1 MRHAAGPQAPV
12 GRQGAAPLRPGDREP
27 ALLALAL
34 GPRSVEQGRPLRA
47 RHLWRPAE
55 VLWRPGLRAAQLETA
70 LLITGLASAVTEI
83 CGVVVVLQVSDT
95 PVILIIPLVEFGI

>member
-1 MRHAAGPQAPV
+1 MTPSTVTPVAPV
-12 GRQGAAPLRPGDREP
+12 
-27 ALLALAL
+27 
-34 GPRSVEQGRPLRA
+34 VVTVTVF
-47 RHLWRPAE
+47 
-55 VLWRPGLRAAQLETA
+55 VLSLAQLETA